1 MELIRKKRYDV
12 NKVYGKDK
20 NIEILLVASM
30 GASTLLFVCA
40 FFSFLGAFSTP
51 GNILSGMDFVVFG
64 VLCIIGPV
72 SFYDHV
78 KQKRKKEVMDK
89 LPEFLRDISNSTSSG
104 MTIFDSIKSAS
115 EGDYGRLTPELK
127 TMVSQLSWGIS
138 IKETLTNFA
147 KRVNT
152 NEVKRLAITVNK
164 ALEIGGNTSSVFYAA
179 AKEIDQIKRIEQQR
193 KIEMSMYSIVI
204 FVSFFVFLAVILIID
219 KTIFTA
225 IFDVQGKMA
234 GQEIGG
240 MSIAQID
247 PDEVKNMFYTFVFVQ
262 SLGGGMLG
270 GFMTEGRLTAG
281 VRYGFALVLVSFF
294 TFKLFF

>member
-1 MELIRKKRYDV
+1 MELRRKKRYDV

-64 VLCIIGPV
+64 VLCTIGPV

-89 LPEFLRDISNSTSSG
+89 LPEFLRDIANSTSSG

-234 GQEIGG
+234 GQRLGN
-240 MSIAQID
+240 MRIAQID

-270 GFMTEGRLTAG
+270 GFMTEGRLTSG
-281 VRYGFALVLVSFF
+281 VRYGFALVLVSFLV
-294 TFKLFF
+294 FKLFF